1 MDQIIVRAATAR
13 DLDQIARLWAALV
26 EYHRRMDAD
35 LPEAADGGPQR
46 YARRL
51 AERLADPSTCVLVA
65 AQGKQV
71 VGYVLGFVV
80 DLTAEMFVQGAS
92 GFLADIFVDEAYRG
106 RGLGRSLVNELTEW
120 FKERGV
126 SYFEWHVAAHNHEGI
141 AFWRAIGGRDV
152 MLRMRAD
159 LHNDKGDTP

>member
-1 MDQIIVRAATAR
+1 VRAAVAR
-13 DLDQIARLWAALV
+13 DLDQIARLWAGLV
-26 EYHRRMDAD
+26 HYHRQLDAG
-35 LPEAADGGPQR
+35 LPEAAEDGPQR

-51 AERLADPSTCVLVA
+51 AERLTDPATCVLVA

-80 DLTAEMFVQGAS
+80 DLAPDMFVQASS
-92 GFLADIFVDEAYRG
+92 GFIADIYVDEEFRG
-106 RGLGRSLVNELTEW
+106 RGVGRSLVSELADW
-120 FKERGV
+120 FRERGV
-126 SYFEWHVAAHNHEGI
+126 RYFEWHVAAHNQEGI

-159 LHNDKGDTP
+159 LHDDKGDTP